1 MSKFQRMKD
10 ELGINILS
18 RYESRPTICS
28 TRMVGNSPAAL
39 GQWAREPR
47 PTITDTLRKCEHA
60 LVSCE
65 SSDETQEECIMKEKQ
80 VTLPVTGMHC
90 TNCSDTVARELGK
103 LDGVATADVNYA
115 TERATVAFNPSV
127 LDESVIIER
136 IKDIGYGVATG
147 EIELPITGMHCVNCA
162 ATVEKTLNE
171 MRPGVVSATVNFA
184 TEKAQVAYIPG
195 QMTPT
200 DLIAAIKGAGYGVV
214 EADPDQQLADV
225 EQAAREAEI
234 DEQTRKFWI
243 GVAFSLPLFIFS
255 MARDFALLGAWSH
268 ALWGY
273 WLMFVLATPVQFYVG
288 WDYYTGGFKAL
299 RNGAA
304 NMDVLVA
311 MGSSAAFFYSLP
323 VTVALTLGSTALGNH
338 VYFETAAVIITLI
351 KLGKLLEV
359 RAKDQTGAA
368 IKKLMGL
375 QAKTA
380 RVVRNDAEVDIP
392 IEQVVVGD
400 VVIVRPGERIPVDG
414 VIIEGNSAV
423 DESMLTGESIPVDK
437 GKGDSVIGATINKQG
452 RLKFE
457 AHKVGAETAL
467 AQIIRLVQEA
477 QGSKAPIQRLADR
490 VASVFVPAVIAIA
503 AVTLLVWWFVVD
515 AGFTPSMIRMVAVL
529 VIACPCTLGLATPT
543 AIMVGTS
550 RGAEQGILFKDS
562 KALELAHS
570 LKVIILDKTGTITTG
585 ELSVTDVVIAEGNTL
600 STIIKTL
607 GNGIEEK
614 QQEEAA
620 LLWLAASAERGS
632 EHPIGEAIVRS
643 AQARGLSPVE
653 PSQFEALAGHGVIA
667 QVEGHQIVL
676 GNLKMMSEGEVDLN
690 DLGTEA
696 AKLQAGAKS
705 VIWVAVDGKAA
716 GLIAVAD
723 TIKPGSKEAID
734 QMHRLGLQV
743 VMVTGD
749 NQATAESIG
758 NALGIDRIL
767 AEVLPGD
774 KATEVQKLQRAMKGE
789 SQAIGGVA
797 MVGDGINDAP
807 ALAQADVGI
816 AIGTGTDVAME
827 AADVTLISGDLRSVP
842 QAIALSKATMRV
854 IKQNLF
860 WAFFYNVLLIPVAAG
875 ALHPFTFLPM
885 MLRALHPVLAALAM
899 AFSSVTVVTNSLRMK
914 R

>member
-1 MSKFQRMKD
+1 MTK
-10 ELGINILS
+10 
-18 RYESRPTICS
+18 
-28 TRMVGNSPAAL
+28 
-39 GQWAREPR
+39 
-47 PTITDTLRKCEHA
+47 
-60 LVSCE
+60 
-65 SSDETQEECIMKEKQ
+65 KQ
-80 VTLPVTGMHC
+80 VTLPITGMHC

-103 LDGVATADVNYA
+103 LEGVAAANVNYA
-115 TERATVAFNPSV
+115 TEKATISFNPSV
-127 LDESVIIER
+127 LSESNIIEK

-162 ATVEKTLNE
+162 ATVEKALNE
-171 MRPGVVSATVNFA
+171 MRPSVVSATVNFA
-184 TEKAQVAYIPG
+184 TEKAKIAYIPG
-195 QMTPT
+195 QVTPI
-200 DLIAAIKGAGYGVV
+200 DLIDAIKGAGYGVV

-234 DEQTRKFWI
+234 HDQTRKFWT

-268 ALWGY
+268 ALWGN

-299 RNGAA
+299 HNGAA

-311 MGSSAAFFYSLP
+311 MGSSAAFFYSVP
-323 VTVALTLGSTALGNH
+323 VTVALTLGSTALGSH
-338 VYFETAAVIITLI
+338 VYFETSAVIITLI

-380 RVVRNDAEVDIP
+380 RVVRNGAEIDIP
-392 IEQVVVGD
+392 IEQVVVSD

-414 VIIEGNSAV
+414 TIIEGNSAV

-437 GKGDSVIGATINKQG
+437 GKGDPVIGATINKQG

-490 VASVFVPAVIAIA
+490 VASIFVPVVIAIA
-503 AVTLLVWWFVVD
+503 ALTLLVWWFVVD

-550 RGAEQGILFKDS
+550 RGAERGILFKDS

-570 LKVIILDKTGTITTG
+570 LKVVVLDKTGTITTG
-585 ELSVTDVVIAEGNTL
+585 EPSVTEVIIAEEDTLSVITKAL
-600 STIIKTL
+600 P
-607 GNGIEEK
+607 NGVEIEEGQK
-614 QQEEAA
+614 EEAA
-620 LLWLAASAERGS
+620 ILWLAASAERGS

-643 AQARGLSPVE
+643 AQACGLSPVE
-653 PSQFEALAGHGVIA
+653 PSQFEALAGHGVLA
-667 QVEGHQIVL
+667 QVEGYQVTL
-676 GNLKMMSEGEVDLN
+676 GNLKMMNEGDVDLN
-690 DLGTEA
+690 DLETEA
-696 AKLQAGAKS
+696 AKLQTGAKS
-705 VIWVAVDGKAA
+705 VIWVAVNGKAA

-749 NQATAESIG
+749 NQTTAESIG

-767 AEVLPGD
+767 AEILPED
-774 KATEVQKLQRAMKGE
+774 KAAEVKKLQRETKGE

-875 ALHPFTFLPM
+875 VLHPFTFLPM

>member
-1 MSKFQRMKD
+1 M
-10 ELGINILS
+10 
-18 RYESRPTICS
+18 T
-28 TRMVGNSPAAL
+28 
-39 GQWAREPR
+39 
-47 PTITDTLRKCEHA
+47 
-60 LVSCE
+60 
-65 SSDETQEECIMKEKQ
+65 EKQ
-80 VTLPVTGMHC
+80 VTLPITGMHC
-90 TNCSDTVARELGK
+90 TNCSDTIARDLRK
-103 LDGVATADVNYA
+103 LDGVVAADVNYA
-115 TERATVAFNPSV
+115 TERATVTFNPSV
-127 LDESVIIER
+127 LEEDLIIER
-136 IKDIGYGVATG
+136 ISALGYEVATG

-162 ATVEKTLNE
+162 ATVEKALNKVQ
-171 MRPGVVSATVNFA
+171 PGVVSASVNFA
-184 TEKAQVAYIPG
+184 TEKAQIAYLPS
-195 QMTPT
+195 QVTPT
-200 DLIAAIKGAGYGVV
+200 DLIAAIEGAGYGVV
-214 EADPDQQLADV
+214 DADPDQLVDV
-225 EQAAREAEI
+225 DQAARETEI
-234 DEQTRKFWI
+234 HEQTRKFWI
-243 GVAFSLPLFIFS
+243 GVVFSLPLFLFS
-255 MARDFALLGAWSH
+255 MARDFALLGAWSD
-268 ALWGY
+268 ALWGN
-273 WLMFVLATPVQFYVG
+273 WLMFALAIPVQFYVG

-311 MGSSAAFFYSLP
+311 MGSSAAFFYSVP
-323 VTVALTLGSTALGNH
+323 VTVALTLGSTALGSH
-338 VYFETAAVIITLI
+338 VYFETSAVIITLI

-380 RVVRNDAEVDIP
+380 CVVRNGEEVDIP
-392 IEQVVVGD
+392 IEHVVVGN

-414 VIIEGNSAV
+414 VIIEGNSTV

-437 GKGDSVIGATINKQG
+437 GEGDPVIGATINKQG

-467 AQIIRLVQEA
+467 AQIIQLVQEA

-503 AVTLLVWWFVVD
+503 AVTLLIWWFVID

-550 RGAEQGILFKDS
+550 KGAEQGILFKDS

-570 LKVIILDKTGTITTG
+570 LKVVILDKTGTITTG
-585 ELSVTDVVIAEGNTL
+585 EPSVTDVVVAEGDTP
-600 STIIKTL
+600 SVITKAL
-607 GNGIEEK
+607 GDGIEVKEGK
-614 QQEEAA
+614 KEEVA

-667 QVEGHQIVL
+667 QVQGYQVAL
-676 GNLKMMSEGEVDLN
+676 GNLKMMNEQNVDLN
-690 DLGTEA
+690 DLETEA

-705 VIWVAVDGKAA
+705 VIWVAIDGTAA
-716 GLIAVAD
+716 GLIAVSD
-723 TIKPGSKEAID
+723 TIKPGSKEAIN
-734 QMHRLGLQV
+734 QMHRLSLQV

-749 NQATAESIG
+749 NRATAESIG
-758 NALGIDRIL
+758 NALGIDQIL

-774 KATEVQKLQRAMKGE
+774 KAAEVKKLQLEMNQE

-842 QAIALSKATMRV
+842 QAIALSKVTMRV

-875 ALHPFTFLPM
+875 VLHPFTFLPM

>member
-1 MSKFQRMKD
+1 M
-10 ELGINILS
+10 
-18 RYESRPTICS
+18 T
-28 TRMVGNSPAAL
+28 
-39 GQWAREPR
+39 
-47 PTITDTLRKCEHA
+47 
-60 LVSCE
+60 
-65 SSDETQEECIMKEKQ
+65 EKQ
-80 VTLPVTGMHC
+80 VTLPITGMHC
-90 TNCSDTVARELGK
+90 TNCSETIARDLRK
-103 LDGVATADVNYA
+103 LDGVQVADVNYA
-115 TERATVAFNPSV
+115 TEKATVTFDPSV
-127 LDESVIIER
+127 LDEDGIIGR
-136 IKDIGYGVATG
+136 IKDSGYGVATG
-147 EIELPITGMHCVNCA
+147 EIELPVTGMHCVNCA
-162 ATVEKTLNE
+162 ASVEKTLNE
-171 MRPGVVSATVNFA
+171 MRPSVLSATVNFA
-184 TEKAQVAYIPG
+184 TEKAKIAYIPG
-195 QMTPT
+195 QVTPA
-200 DLIAAIKGAGYGVV
+200 DLIAAIEGAGYGVV
-214 EADPDQQLADV
+214 EAAPDQQLADV
-225 EQAAREAEI
+225 EQAARDAEI
-234 DEQTRKFWI
+234 HEQTRKFWI
-243 GVAFSLPLFIFS
+243 GVGFSLPLFLFS
-255 MARDFALLGAWSH
+255 MARDFALLGAWSDV
-268 ALWGY
+268 LWGY

-323 VTVALTLGSTALGNH
+323 VTIALTLGSTALGSH

-380 RVVRNDAEVDIP
+380 RVVRNGEEVDIL
-392 IEQVVVGD
+392 IKQVVVGD
-400 VVIVRPGERIPVDG
+400 VVIVRPGEKIPVDG
-414 VIIEGNSAV
+414 VIIEGNSAI

-437 GKGDSVIGATINKQG
+437 GKDDSVIGATINKQG

-515 AGFTPSMIRMVAVL
+515 VGFTPSMIRMVAVL

-550 RGAEQGILFKDS
+550 RGAERGILFKDS

-585 ELSVTDVVIAEGNTL
+585 EPSVTDVVTTEGNTP
-600 STIIKTL
+600 SVITEAL
-607 GNGIEEK
+607 GSGVETEEGQK
-614 QQEEAA
+614 EEAA

-643 AQARGLSPVE
+643 AQARGLSLVE
-653 PSQFEALAGHGVIA
+653 PSRFEALAGHGVIA
-667 QVEGHQIVL
+667 QVAGYQVTL
-676 GNLKMMSEGEVDLN
+676 GNLKMMGDQNVDLN
-690 DLGTEA
+690 GLGTEA

-705 VIWVAVDGKAA
+705 VIWVAVNGKAA

-749 NQATAESIG
+749 NRATAESIG

-767 AEVLPGD
+767 AEILPED
-774 KATEVQKLQRAMKGE
+774 KAAEVKKLQREMKGE

-875 ALHPFTFLPM
+875 VLHPFTFLPM

>member
-1 MSKFQRMKD
+1 M
-10 ELGINILS
+10 
-18 RYESRPTICS
+18 
-28 TRMVGNSPAAL
+28 A
-39 GQWAREPR
+39 
-47 PTITDTLRKCEHA
+47 
-60 LVSCE
+60 
-65 SSDETQEECIMKEKQ
+65 EKQ
-80 VTLPVTGMHC
+80 VTLPITGMHC
-90 TNCSDTVARELGK
+90 TNCSDTITRDLRK
-103 LDGVATADVNYA
+103 LDGVGTANVNYS
-115 TERATVAFNPSV
+115 TERATVTFNPSV
-127 LDESVIIER
+127 LDEGAIIER
-136 IKDIGYGVATG
+136 IKTIGYGVATG

-162 ATVEKTLNE
+162 ATVEKALNR
-171 MRPGVVSATVNFA
+171 MQPSVVSATVNFA
-184 TEKAQVAYIPG
+184 TEKAQIAYIPG
-195 QMTPT
+195 QVTPT
-200 DLIAAIKGAGYGVV
+200 DLIAAIEGAGYGVV
-214 EADPDQQLADV
+214 EAESDQLADA

-234 DEQTRKFWI
+234 DDQTRKFWT
-243 GVAFSLPLFIFS
+243 GVVFSLPLFLFS
-255 MARDFALLGAWSH
+255 MARDFALLGPWSD
-268 ALWGY
+268 ALWGS
-273 WLMFVLATPVQFYVG
+273 WLMFALAVPVQFYVG

-323 VTVALTLGSTALGNH
+323 VTVALTLGSTALGSH

-380 RVVRNDAEVDIP
+380 RVVRNDEEIDIP
-392 IEQVVVGD
+392 IEQVIVGD

-437 GKGDSVIGATINKQG
+437 EEGDPIIGATINKQG

-467 AQIIRLVQEA
+467 AQIIRLVQET

-503 AVTLLVWWFVVD
+503 AVTLLVWWFVVG

-529 VIACPCTLGLATPT
+529 VVACPCTLGLATPT

-585 ELSVTDVVIAEGNTL
+585 KPSVTDVVSAEGDTL
-600 STIIKTL
+600 SVIIKTL
-607 GNGIEEK
+607 GNGIEMEEG

-632 EHPIGEAIVRS
+632 EHPIGDAIVGA
-643 AQARGLSPVE
+643 AQARGLPLVE
-653 PSQFEALAGHGVIA
+653 PSRFEALAGHGVTA
-667 QVEGHQIVL
+667 QVEGHQVAL
-676 GNLKMMSEGEVDLN
+676 GNLKMMNEQNVDLN
-690 DLGTEA
+690 GLRTEA
-696 AKLQAGAKS
+696 EKLQAHPKS
-705 VIWVAVDGKAA
+705 VIWVAIDGKAA

-723 TIKPGSKEAID
+723 TIKPGSKEAIA

-758 NALGIDRIL
+758 NVLGIDRIL
-767 AEVLPGD
+767 AEILPED
-774 KATEVQKLQRAMKGE
+774 KAAEVKKLQQEMERRSE
-789 SQAIGGVA
+789 AIGCVA

-827 AADVTLISGDLRSVP
+827 AADVTLIRGDLRSVP
-842 QAIALSKATMRV
+842 EAIALSKATMRV

-875 ALHPFTFLPM
+875 VLHPFTFLPM

-899 AFSSVTVVTNSLRMK
+899 AFSSVTVVANSLRMK

>member
-1 MSKFQRMKD
+1 M
-10 ELGINILS
+10 
-18 RYESRPTICS
+18 T
-28 TRMVGNSPAAL
+28 
-39 GQWAREPR
+39 
-47 PTITDTLRKCEHA
+47 
-60 LVSCE
+60 
-65 SSDETQEECIMKEKQ
+65 EKQ
-80 VTLPVTGMHC
+80 VTLPITGMHC
-90 TNCSDTVARELGK
+90 TNCSDTIARDLRK
-103 LDGVATADVNYA
+103 LDGVVTADVNYA
-115 TERATVAFNPSV
+115 TERATVTFNASV
-127 LDESVIIER
+127 LNENAIIER
-136 IKDIGYGVATG
+136 IKDSGYGVATG
-147 EIELPITGMHCVNCA
+147 EIELPITGMHCANCA
-162 ATVEKTLNE
+162 ATVEKTLAE
-171 MRPGVVSATVNFA
+171 MRPSVVSATVNFA
-184 TEKAQVAYIPG
+184 TEKAKIAYIPG
-195 QMTPT
+195 QVTPT
-200 DLIAAIKGAGYGVV
+200 DLTAAIEGAGYGVV
-214 EADPDQQLADV
+214 ESDSDQQLADA
-225 EQAAREAEI
+225 EQAARETEI
-234 DEQTRKFWI
+234 HEQTRKFWI

-255 MARDFALLGAWSH
+255 MARDFALLGALSD

-273 WLMFVLATPVQFYVG
+273 WLMLVLATPVQFYVG

-311 MGSSAAFFYSLP
+311 MGSSAAFFYSVP
-323 VTVALTLGSTALGNH
+323 VTVALTLGSTALGSH
-338 VYFETAAVIITLI
+338 VYFETAAIIITLI
-351 KLGKLLEV
+351 KLGKLLEA

-380 RVVRNDAEVDIP
+380 RVVRNGEEIDLP

-414 VIIEGNSAV
+414 VIIEGNSAI
-423 DESMLTGESIPVDK
+423 DESMLTGESIPADK
-437 GKGDSVIGATINKQG
+437 GEGDPVIGATINKQG

-503 AVTLLVWWFVVD
+503 TLTLLVWWFGVD

-570 LKVIILDKTGTITTG
+570 LKVVILDKTGTITTG
-585 ELSVTDVVIAEGNTL
+585 EPSVTDIVIAEGDSL
-600 STIIKTL
+600 SVITETQ
-607 GNGIEEK
+607 GNRGEMEEEQK
-614 QQEEAA
+614 EEAT

-643 AQARGLSPVE
+643 AQERGLLLAE
-653 PSQFEALAGHGVIA
+653 PSRFEALAGHGVIA
-667 QVEGHQIVL
+667 EIEGHQVIL
-676 GNLKMMSEGEVDLN
+676 GNLKMMDEQNVNLN
-690 DLGTEA
+690 DLGAEA
-696 AKLQAGAKS
+696 VKLQAGAKS
-705 VIWVAVDGKAA
+705 VIWVAVDGKAV

-734 QMHRLGLQV
+734 RMHRLGLQV

-749 NQATAESIG
+749 NRATAESIG
-758 NALGIDRIL
+758 NVLGIDRIL
-767 AEVLPGD
+767 AEILPGD
-774 KATEVQKLQRAMKGE
+774 KAAEVQKLQREMEQKSKDPSYVG
-789 SQAIGGVA
+789 

-842 QAIALSKATMRV
+842 QAITLSKTTMRV

-875 ALHPFTFLPM
+875 LLHPFTFLPM
-885 MLRALHPVLAALAM
+885 MLRALHPVLAAFAM
-899 AFSSVTVVTNSLRMK
+899 AFSSVTVVGNSLRMK

>member
-1 MSKFQRMKD
+1 M
-10 ELGINILS
+10 
-18 RYESRPTICS
+18 T
-28 TRMVGNSPAAL
+28 
-39 GQWAREPR
+39 
-47 PTITDTLRKCEHA
+47 
-60 LVSCE
+60 
-65 SSDETQEECIMKEKQ
+65 EKQ
-80 VTLPVTGMHC
+80 VTLPITGMHC

-103 LDGVATADVNYA
+103 LEGVSAANVNYA

-127 LDESVIIER
+127 LDENVIIER
-136 IKDIGYGVATG
+136 IKDSGYGVAIG

-162 ATVEKTLNE
+162 ASVEKALNTLQ
-171 MRPGVVSATVNFA
+171 PGVVSATVNFA
-184 TEKAQVAYIPG
+184 TEKAQITYLPG
-195 QMTPT
+195 QVTPT
-200 DLIAAIKGAGYGVV
+200 DLISAVEGAGYGVV
-214 EADPDQQLADV
+214 EADPDQQLEDV

-234 DEQTRKFWI
+234 HEQTRKFWT
-243 GVAFSLPLFIFS
+243 GAAFSLPLFIFS
-255 MARDFALLGAWSH
+255 MARDFALLGTWSD
-268 ALWGY
+268 ALWGN

-323 VTVALTLGSTALGNH
+323 VTVALTVGSTALGSH

-359 RAKDQTGAA
+359 RAKDQTSAA

-375 QAKTA
+375 QANTA
-380 RVVRNDAEVDIP
+380 CVVRNGEEIDIP
-392 IEQVVVGD
+392 IEQVAVGD

-414 VIIEGNSAV
+414 VIIEGNSTV

-437 GKGDSVIGATINKQG
+437 GEGDPVIGATINKQG
-452 RLKFE
+452 RLKLE

-503 AVTLLVWWFVVD
+503 TVTLLVWWFVIDV
-515 AGFTPSMIRMVAVL
+515 GFTPSMIRMVAVL

-570 LKVIILDKTGTITTG
+570 LKVVILDKTGTITTG
-585 ELSVTDVVIAEGNTL
+585 EPSVTDVVIAEGDRSSVIT
-600 STIIKTL
+600 KAL
-607 GNGIEEK
+607 GNGGEIEERQK
-614 QQEEAA
+614 EEAA
-620 LLWLAASAERGS
+620 ILWLAASAERGS

-643 AQARGLSPVE
+643 AQERGLSLAE
-653 PSQFEALAGHGVIA
+653 PSRFEALAGHGILA
-667 QVEGHQIVL
+667 QVEGHQVVL
-676 GNLKMMSEGEVDLN
+676 GNLKMMGEQNVDLN
-690 DLGTEA
+690 DLGAEA

-749 NQATAESIG
+749 NRTTAENIG
-758 NALGIDRIL
+758 NALGIDQIL

-774 KATEVQKLQRAMKGE
+774 KAAEVKKLQGNMEGE
-789 SQAIGGVA
+789 SQTIGGVA

-875 ALHPFTFLPM
+875 VLHPFTFLPM
-885 MLRALHPVLAALAM
+885 MLRALHPVLAAFAM
-899 AFSSVTVVTNSLRMK
+899 AFSSVTVVANSLRMK

>member
-1 MSKFQRMKD
+1 MTEKRV
-10 ELGINILS
+10 IL
-18 RYESRPTICS
+18 PI
-28 TRMVGNSPAAL
+28 
-39 GQWAREPR
+39 
-47 PTITDTLRKCEHA
+47 
-60 LVSCE
+60 
-65 SSDETQEECIMKEKQ
+65 
-80 VTLPVTGMHC
+80 TGMHC
-90 TNCSDTVARELGK
+90 TNCSDTIARDLRK
-103 LDGVATADVNYA
+103 LDGVATANVNYA
-115 TERATVAFNPSV
+115 TETATVAFNPSV
-127 LDESVIIER
+127 LDENVIIGK
-136 IKDIGYGVATG
+136 IKTIGYGVATG
-147 EIELPITGMHCVNCA
+147 EIELPITGMSCVNCA
-162 ATVEKTLNE
+162 ATVEKTLNKLQ
-171 MRPGVVSATVNFA
+171 PGVVSASVNFA
-184 TEKAQVAYIPG
+184 TEQAQITYIPD
-195 QMTPT
+195 QVIPA
-200 DLIAAIKGAGYGVV
+200 DLIAAVEEAGYGVV
-214 EADPDQQLADV
+214 EGESDQLADA
-225 EQAAREAEI
+225 EQAARATEI
-234 DEQTRKFWI
+234 HNQTHKFWT
-243 GVAFSLPLFIFS
+243 GVVFSLPLFLFS
-255 MARDFALLGAWSH
+255 MARDFALLGPWSD
-268 ALWGY
+268 ALWGN
-273 WLMFVLATPVQFYVG
+273 WLMFILAIPVQFYVG
-288 WDYYTGGFKAL
+288 WDYYIGGFKAL

-323 VTVALTLGSTALGNH
+323 VTIALTIGSTALGNH

-351 KLGKLLEV
+351 KLGKLLEA
-359 RAKDQTGAA
+359 RAKDQAGAA

-380 RVVRNDAEVDIP
+380 CVVRNGEEIDIP
-392 IEQVVVGD
+392 MEQVNVGD
-400 VVIVRPGERIPVDG
+400 VVIVRPGERIPIDG
-414 VIIEGNSAV
+414 VIIEGNSTV

-437 GKGDSVIGATINKQG
+437 GEGDPVIGATINKQG

-490 VASVFVPAVIAIA
+490 VASIFVPAVIVIA
-503 AVTLLVWWFVVD
+503 TLALLVWWFVVD

-550 RGAEQGILFKDS
+550 KGAEQGILFKDS
-562 KALELAHS
+562 RALELAHS

-585 ELSVTDVVIAEGNTL
+585 EPSVTDIVIAEGNTP
-600 STIIKTL
+600 SFITEAL
-607 GNGIEEK
+607 GNRVALEEGQK
-614 QQEEAA
+614 EETVV
-620 LLWLAASAERGS
+620 LWLAASAERGS
-632 EHPIGEAIVRS
+632 EHPIGEAIVWA

-667 QVEGHQIVL
+667 QVEGHQVAL
-676 GNLKMMSEGEVDLN
+676 GNLKMMNEQNVDLN
-690 DLGTEA
+690 NLEIEA
-696 AKLQAGAKS
+696 GRLQAYPKS

-734 QMHRLGLQV
+734 QMHRLGLRV

-749 NQATAESIG
+749 NRATAESIG

-767 AEVLPGD
+767 AEILPED
-774 KATEVQKLQRAMKGE
+774 KAAAVKKLQLEIKQEA
-789 SQAIGGVA
+789 QASPDSSGRHGQVA

-827 AADVTLISGDLRSVP
+827 AADVTLMRGDLRSVP
-842 QAIALSKATMRV
+842 QAIILSKATMR
-854 IKQNLF
+854 IIRQNLF

-875 ALHPFTFLPM
+875 VLHPFTFLPM
-885 MLRALHPVLAALAM
+885 MLRALHPVLAAFAM
-899 AFSSVTVVTNSLRMK
+899 AFSSVTVVGNSLRLK

>member
-1 MSKFQRMKD
+1 M
-10 ELGINILS
+10 
-18 RYESRPTICS
+18 T
-28 TRMVGNSPAAL
+28 
-39 GQWAREPR
+39 
-47 PTITDTLRKCEHA
+47 
-60 LVSCE
+60 
-65 SSDETQEECIMKEKQ
+65 EKQ
-80 VTLPVTGMHC
+80 VTLPITGMHC
-90 TNCSDTVARELGK
+90 TNCSDTIARDLRK
-103 LDGVATADVNYA
+103 LDGVVTADVNYA
-115 TERATVAFNPSV
+115 TERATVTFNTSV
-127 LDESVIIER
+127 LNENAIIER
-136 IKDIGYGVATG
+136 IKDSGYGVATG
-147 EIELPITGMHCVNCA
+147 DIELPITGMHCVNCA
-162 ATVEKTLNE
+162 ATVEKTLAE
-171 MRPGVVSATVNFA
+171 MRPSVVSATVNFA
-184 TEKAQVAYIPG
+184 TEKAKIAYVPG
-195 QMTPT
+195 QVTPT
-200 DLIAAIKGAGYGVV
+200 DLIAAIEGAGYGVV
-214 EADPDQQLADV
+214 ESDSDQQLADV
-225 EQAAREAEI
+225 EQAARETEI
-234 DEQTRKFWI
+234 HEQTRKFWI

-255 MARDFALLGAWSH
+255 MARDFALLGAWSD

-273 WLMFVLATPVQFYVG
+273 WLMLALATPVQFYVG

-311 MGSSAAFFYSLP
+311 MGSSAAFFYSVP
-323 VTVALTLGSTALGNH
+323 VTVALTLGSTALGSH
-338 VYFETAAVIITLI
+338 VYFETAAIIITLI
-351 KLGKLLEV
+351 KLGKLLEA

-380 RVVRNDAEVDIP
+380 RVVRNGEEIDLP

-414 VIIEGNSAV
+414 VIIEGNSAI

-437 GKGDSVIGATINKQG
+437 GEGDPVVGATINKQG

-503 AVTLLVWWFVVD
+503 TLTLLVWWFGVD

-570 LKVIILDKTGTITTG
+570 LKVVILDKTGTITTG
-585 ELSVTDVVIAEGNTL
+585 EPSVTDVIVAEGDTL
-600 STIIKTL
+600 SVITETL

-620 LLWLAASAERGS
+620 ILWLAASAERGS

-643 AQARGLSPVE
+643 AQERGLLLAE
-653 PSQFEALAGHGVIA
+653 PSRFEALAGHGVIA
-667 QVEGHQIVL
+667 EIEGHQVIL
-676 GNLKMMSEGEVDLN
+676 GNLKMMNEQNVNLN
-690 DLGTEA
+690 DLGAEA
-696 AKLQAGAKS
+696 VKLQAGVKS
-705 VIWVAVDGKAA
+705 VIWVAADGKAV

-734 QMHRLGLQV
+734 RMHRLGLQV

-749 NQATAESIG
+749 NRATAESIG
-758 NALGIDRIL
+758 NVLGIDRIL
-767 AEVLPGD
+767 AEILPGD
-774 KATEVQKLQRAMKGE
+774 KAAEVQKLQREMEQKSKDPSYVG
-789 SQAIGGVA
+789 

-816 AIGTGTDVAME
+816 AIGTGTAVAME

-842 QAIALSKATMRV
+842 QAITLSKATMRV

-875 ALHPFTFLPM
+875 VLHPFTFLPM

-899 AFSSVTVVTNSLRMK
+899 AFSSVTVVGNSLRMK

>member
-1 MSKFQRMKD
+1 M
-10 ELGINILS
+10 
-18 RYESRPTICS
+18 T
-28 TRMVGNSPAAL
+28 
-39 GQWAREPR
+39 
-47 PTITDTLRKCEHA
+47 
-60 LVSCE
+60 
-65 SSDETQEECIMKEKQ
+65 EKQ
-80 VTLPVTGMHC
+80 VTLPITGMHC

-103 LDGVATADVNYA
+103 LEGVSAANVNYA
-115 TERATVAFNPSV
+115 TERATIAFNPSV
-127 LDESVIIER
+127 LDENVIIER
-136 IKDIGYGVATG
+136 IKDSGYGVAIG

-162 ATVEKTLNE
+162 ASVEKALNTLQ
-171 MRPGVVSATVNFA
+171 PGVVSASVNFA
-184 TEKAQVAYIPG
+184 IEKAKIAYIPG
-195 QMTPT
+195 QVTPT
-200 DLIAAIKGAGYGVV
+200 DFIAAVEGAGYGVV
-214 EADPDQQLADV
+214 EADPDQQLEDV

-234 DEQTRKFWI
+234 HEQTRKFWT
-243 GVAFSLPLFIFS
+243 GAAFSLPLFIFS
-255 MARDFALLGAWSH
+255 MARDFALLGTWSD
-268 ALWGY
+268 ALWGN
-273 WLMFVLATPVQFYVG
+273 WLMFVLATPAQFYVG

-323 VTVALTLGSTALGNH
+323 VTVALTVGSTALGSH

-359 RAKDQTGAA
+359 RAKDQTSAA

-375 QAKTA
+375 QANTA
-380 RVVRNDAEVDIP
+380 CVVRNGEEIDIP
-392 IEQVVVGD
+392 IEQVAVGD

-414 VIIEGNSAV
+414 VIIEGNSTV

-437 GKGDSVIGATINKQG
+437 GEGDPVIGATINKQG
-452 RLKFE
+452 RLKLE

-503 AVTLLVWWFVVD
+503 TVTLLVWWFVIDV
-515 AGFTPSMIRMVAVL
+515 GFTPSMIRMVAVL

-570 LKVIILDKTGTITTG
+570 LKVVILDKTGTITTG
-585 ELSVTDVVIAEGNTL
+585 EPSVTDVVIAEGDRSSVIT
-600 STIIKTL
+600 KAL
-607 GNGIEEK
+607 GNGGEIEERQK
-614 QQEEAA
+614 EEAA
-620 LLWLAASAERGS
+620 ILWLAASAERGS

-643 AQARGLSPVE
+643 AQERGLSLAE
-653 PSQFEALAGHGVIA
+653 PSRFEALAGHGILA
-667 QVEGHQIVL
+667 QVEGHQVVL
-676 GNLKMMSEGEVDLN
+676 GNLKMMGEQNVDLN
-690 DLGTEA
+690 DLGAEA

-749 NQATAESIG
+749 NRTTAENIG
-758 NALGIDRIL
+758 NALGIDQIL

-774 KATEVQKLQRAMKGE
+774 KAAEVKKLQGNMEGE
-789 SQAIGGVA
+789 SQTIGGVA

-875 ALHPFTFLPM
+875 VLHPFTFLPM
-885 MLRALHPVLAALAM
+885 MLRALHPVLAAFAM
-899 AFSSVTVVTNSLRMK
+899 AFSSVTVVANSLRMK

>member
-1 MSKFQRMKD
+1 M
-10 ELGINILS
+10 
-18 RYESRPTICS
+18 T
-28 TRMVGNSPAAL
+28 
-39 GQWAREPR
+39 
-47 PTITDTLRKCEHA
+47 
-60 LVSCE
+60 
-65 SSDETQEECIMKEKQ
+65 EKQ
-80 VTLPVTGMHC
+80 VTLPITGMHC
-90 TNCSDTVARELGK
+90 TNCSETIARDLRK
-103 LDGVATADVNYA
+103 LDGVAAANVNYA
-115 TERATVAFNPSV
+115 TEKATVAFNPSV

-147 EIELPITGMHCVNCA
+147 EIELPITGMNCVNCA
-162 ATVEKTLNE
+162 ATIEKTLNE
-171 MRPGVVSATVNFA
+171 MRPSVVSATVNFA
-184 TEKAQVAYIPG
+184 TEKAKVAYIPG
-195 QMTPT
+195 QVTPT

-234 DEQTRKFWI
+234 HDQTRKFWI
-243 GVAFSLPLFIFS
+243 GVAFSLPLFLFS
-255 MARDFALLGAWSH
+255 MARDFALLGTWSD
-268 ALWGY
+268 ALWGN
-273 WLMFVLATPVQFYVG
+273 WLMFALATPVQFYVG
-288 WDYYTGGFKAL
+288 WDYYTGSFKAL

-323 VTVALTLGSTALGNH
+323 VTVALTLGSTALGSH
-338 VYFETAAVIITLI
+338 VYFETSAVIITLI

-359 RAKDQTGAA
+359 RAKDRTGAA

-380 RVVRNDAEVDIP
+380 RVVRNGEEVDIP

-414 VIIEGNSAV
+414 VIIEGNSAI
-423 DESMLTGESIPVDK
+423 DESMLTGESISVDK
-437 GKGDSVIGATINKQG
+437 GKGDPVIGATINKQG

-457 AHKVGAETAL
+457 AHKVGAETTL

-503 AVTLLVWWFVVD
+503 MVTLLVWWFVLD

-585 ELSVTDVVIAEGNTL
+585 EPSVTDVVIAEGNTP
-600 STIIKTL
+600 SVITKAL
-607 GNGIEEK
+607 GNGAEMEERQK
-614 QQEEAA
+614 EEAA
-620 LLWLAASAERGS
+620 ILWLAASAERGS
-632 EHPIGEAIVRS
+632 EHPIGEAVVRS

-667 QVEGHQIVL
+667 QVEGHQVVL
-676 GNLKMMSEGEVDLN
+676 GNLKMMNEHNIDLN
-690 DLGTEA
+690 GLETEA
-696 AKLQAGAKS
+696 EKLQAHPKS
-705 VIWVAVDGKAA
+705 VIWVAIDGKAT

-723 TIKPGSKEAID
+723 TIKPSSKEAIA

-749 NQATAESIG
+749 NRATAESIG

-767 AEVLPGD
+767 AEILPED
-774 KATEVQKLQRAMKGE
+774 KAAEVKKLQLEMNQK

-842 QAIALSKATMRV
+842 QAIALSKTTMRV
-854 IKQNLF
+854 IRQNLF

-875 ALHPFTFLPM
+875 VLHPFTFLPM
-885 MLRALHPVLAALAM
+885 MLRTLHPVLAALAM

>member
-1 MSKFQRMKD
+1 M
-10 ELGINILS
+10 
-18 RYESRPTICS
+18 T
-28 TRMVGNSPAAL
+28 
-39 GQWAREPR
+39 
-47 PTITDTLRKCEHA
+47 
-60 LVSCE
+60 
-65 SSDETQEECIMKEKQ
+65 EKQ
-80 VTLPVTGMHC
+80 VTLPITGMHC
-90 TNCSDTVARELGK
+90 TNCSETIARDLRK
-103 LDGVATADVNYA
+103 LDGVGAANVNYA
-115 TERATVAFNPSV
+115 TEKATVAFNPSV

-147 EIELPITGMHCVNCA
+147 EIELPITGMNCVNCA
-162 ATVEKTLNE
+162 ATIEKTLNE
-171 MRPGVVSATVNFA
+171 MRPSVVSATVNFA
-184 TEKAQVAYIPG
+184 TEKAQIAYIPG
-195 QMTPT
+195 QVTPT

-234 DEQTRKFWI
+234 HEQTRKFWI
-243 GVAFSLPLFIFS
+243 GVAFSLPLFLFS
-255 MARDFALLGAWSH
+255 MARDFALLGTWSD
-268 ALWGY
+268 ALWGN
-273 WLMFVLATPVQFYVG
+273 WLMFALATPVQFYVG
-288 WDYYTGGFKAL
+288 WDYYTGSFKAL

-323 VTVALTLGSTALGNH
+323 VTVALTLGSTALGSH
-338 VYFETAAVIITLI
+338 VYFETSAVIITLI

-380 RVVRNDAEVDIP
+380 RVVRNGEEVDIP

-414 VIIEGNSAV
+414 VIIEGNSAI

-437 GKGDSVIGATINKQG
+437 GKGDPVIGATINKQG

-503 AVTLLVWWFVVD
+503 TVTLLVWWFVLD

-570 LKVIILDKTGTITTG
+570 LKVIILDKTGTITAG
-585 ELSVTDVVIAEGNTL
+585 EPSVTDVVIAEGNTP
-600 STIIKTL
+600 SVITKAL
-607 GNGIEEK
+607 GNGAEMEERQK
-614 QQEEAA
+614 EEAA
-620 LLWLAASAERGS
+620 ILWLAASAERGS
-632 EHPIGEAIVRS
+632 EHPIGEAVVRA

-667 QVEGHQIVL
+667 QVEGHQVVL
-676 GNLKMMSEGEVDLN
+676 GNLKMMNEHNIDLN
-690 DLGTEA
+690 GLETEA
-696 AKLQAGAKS
+696 EKLQAHPKS
-705 VIWVAVDGKAA
+705 VIWVAIDGKAA

-723 TIKPGSKEAID
+723 TIKPGSKEAIA

-749 NQATAESIG
+749 NRATAESIG

-767 AEVLPGD
+767 AEILPED
-774 KATEVQKLQRAMKGE
+774 KAAEVKKLQLEMNQK

-854 IKQNLF
+854 IRQNLF

-875 ALHPFTFLPM
+875 VLHPFTFLPM
-885 MLRALHPVLAALAM
+885 MLRALHPALAALAM
-899 AFSSVTVVTNSLRMK
+899 AFSSVTVVVNSLRM
-914 R
+914 RR

>member
-1 MSKFQRMKD
+1 M
-10 ELGINILS
+10 
-18 RYESRPTICS
+18 T
-28 TRMVGNSPAAL
+28 
-39 GQWAREPR
+39 
-47 PTITDTLRKCEHA
+47 
-60 LVSCE
+60 
-65 SSDETQEECIMKEKQ
+65 EKQ
-80 VTLPVTGMHC
+80 VTLPITGMHC
-90 TNCSDTVARELGK
+90 TNCSETIARDLRK
-103 LDGVATADVNYA
+103 LDGVAAANVNYA
-115 TERATVAFNPSV
+115 TEKATVAFNPSV

-147 EIELPITGMHCVNCA
+147 EIELPITGMNCVNCA
-162 ATVEKTLNE
+162 ATIEKTLNE
-171 MRPGVVSATVNFA
+171 MRPSVVSATVNFA
-184 TEKAQVAYIPG
+184 TEKAKVAYIPG
-195 QMTPT
+195 QVTPT

-234 DEQTRKFWI
+234 HDQTRKFWI
-243 GVAFSLPLFIFS
+243 GVAFSLPLFLFS
-255 MARDFALLGAWSH
+255 MARDFALLGTWSD
-268 ALWGY
+268 ALWGN
-273 WLMFVLATPVQFYVG
+273 WLMFALATPVQFYVG
-288 WDYYTGGFKAL
+288 WDYYTGSFKAL

-323 VTVALTLGSTALGNH
+323 VTVALTLGSTALGSH
-338 VYFETAAVIITLI
+338 VYFETSAVIITLI

-359 RAKDQTGAA
+359 RAKDRTGAA

-380 RVVRNDAEVDIP
+380 RVVRNGEEVDIP

-400 VVIVRPGERIPVDG
+400 LVIVRPGERIPVDG
-414 VIIEGNSAV
+414 VIIEGNSAI
-423 DESMLTGESIPVDK
+423 DESMLTGESISVDK
-437 GKGDSVIGATINKQG
+437 GKGDPVIGATINKQG

-503 AVTLLVWWFVVD
+503 MVTLLIWWFVLD

-585 ELSVTDVVIAEGNTL
+585 EPSVTDVVIAEGNTP
-600 STIIKTL
+600 SVITKAL
-607 GNGIEEK
+607 GNGAEMEERQK
-614 QQEEAA
+614 EEAA
-620 LLWLAASAERGS
+620 ILWLAASAERGS
-632 EHPIGEAIVRS
+632 EHPIGEAVVRS

-667 QVEGHQIVL
+667 QVEGHQVVL
-676 GNLKMMSEGEVDLN
+676 GNLKMMNEHNIDLN
-690 DLGTEA
+690 GLETEA
-696 AKLQAGAKS
+696 EKLQAHPKS
-705 VIWVAVDGKAA
+705 VIWVAIDGKAT

-723 TIKPGSKEAID
+723 TIKPSSKEAIA

-749 NQATAESIG
+749 NRATAESIG

-767 AEVLPGD
+767 AEILPED
-774 KATEVQKLQRAMKGE
+774 KAAEVKKLQLEMNQK

-842 QAIALSKATMRV
+842 QAIALSKTTMRV
-854 IKQNLF
+854 IRQNLF

-875 ALHPFTFLPM
+875 VLHPFTFLPM
-885 MLRALHPVLAALAM
+885 MLRTLHPVLAALAM

>member
-1 MSKFQRMKD
+1 M
-10 ELGINILS
+10 
-18 RYESRPTICS
+18 T
-28 TRMVGNSPAAL
+28 
-39 GQWAREPR
+39 
-47 PTITDTLRKCEHA
+47 
-60 LVSCE
+60 
-65 SSDETQEECIMKEKQ
+65 EKQ
-80 VTLPVTGMHC
+80 ITLPITGMHC
-90 TNCSDTVARELGK
+90 TNCSETIARDLRKLEGVNVAN
-103 LDGVATADVNYA
+103 VNYA
-115 TERATVAFNPSV
+115 TEKATVTFNPSV
-127 LDESVIIER
+127 LDENVIIER
-136 IKDIGYGVATG
+136 VKAIGYGVATG

-162 ATVEKTLNE
+162 ATVEKVLNE
-171 MRPGVVSATVNFA
+171 MQPSVVSASVNFA
-184 TEKAQVAYIPG
+184 TEKAKIAYILG
-195 QMTPT
+195 QVTPT
-200 DLIAAIKGAGYGVV
+200 DLIAAIEGAGYGVV

-225 EQAAREAEI
+225 EQAARETEI
-234 DEQTRKFWI
+234 DEQTRKFWV
-243 GVAFSLPLFIFS
+243 GVAFSLPLFLFS
-255 MARDFALLGAWSH
+255 MARDFALLGTWSD

-288 WDYYTGGFKAL
+288 WDYYTGGFKAM

-323 VTVALTLGSTALGNH
+323 VTVALTLGSTALGSH

-380 RVVRNDAEVDIP
+380 CVVRNGKEIDIP
-392 IEQVVVGD
+392 IEQVAVGD

-414 VIIEGNSAV
+414 IIVEGNSAI

-437 GKGDSVIGATINKQG
+437 GTGDPVIGATINKQG
-452 RLKFE
+452 MLKFE
-457 AHKVGAETAL
+457 AHKVGAKTAL

-503 AVTLLVWWFVVD
+503 ALTLLTWWFVVD
-515 AGFTPSMIRMVAVL
+515 VGFTPSMIRMVAVL

-570 LKVIILDKTGTITTG
+570 LKVVVLDKTGTITTG
-585 ELSVTDVVIAEGNTL
+585 EPSVTDVVAAKGNNL
-600 STIIKTL
+600 GVVAKAL
-607 GNGIEEK
+607 GNGEGMEERQK
-614 QQEEAA
+614 EEAA
-620 LLWLAASAERGS
+620 ILWLAASAERGS
-632 EHPIGEAIVRS
+632 EHPIGDAIVRS
-643 AQARGLSPVE
+643 AQARGLALVE

-667 QVEGHQIVL
+667 QVEGHQVAL
-676 GNLKMMSEGEVDLN
+676 GNIKMMNEGDVDLN
-690 DLGTEA
+690 GLETEA
-696 AKLQAGAKS
+696 EKLQTHAKS
-705 VIWVAVDGKAA
+705 VIWVAVDGKAG

-723 TIKPGSKEAID
+723 TIKPGSKEAIAE
-734 QMHRLGLQV
+734 MHRLGLQV

-749 NQATAESIG
+749 NRATAESIG

-767 AEVLPGD
+767 AEILPED
-774 KATEVQKLQRAMKGE
+774 KAAEVKKLQLEMEGE
-789 SQAIGGVA
+789 SQASGHVA

-842 QAIALSKATMRV
+842 QAIALSKATMR
-854 IKQNLF
+854 IIRQNLF

-875 ALHPFTFLPM
+875 VLHPLTFLPM
-885 MLRALHPVLAALAM
+885 MLRALHPVLAAFAM
-899 AFSSVTVVTNSLRMK
+899 AFSSVTVVGNSLRLK

>member
-1 MSKFQRMKD
+1 M
-10 ELGINILS
+10 
-18 RYESRPTICS
+18 T
-28 TRMVGNSPAAL
+28 
-39 GQWAREPR
+39 
-47 PTITDTLRKCEHA
+47 
-60 LVSCE
+60 
-65 SSDETQEECIMKEKQ
+65 EKQ
-80 VTLPVTGMHC
+80 VTLPITGMHC

-115 TERATVAFNPSV
+115 TERATVTFNPSV
-127 LDESVIIER
+127 LNENGIIER
-136 IKDIGYGVATG
+136 IQDIGYGVATG

-162 ATVEKTLNE
+162 ASVEKALNE
-171 MRPGVVSATVNFA
+171 MRPSVVSATVNFA
-184 TEKAQVAYIPG
+184 TEKAKIAYIPG
-195 QMTPT
+195 QVTPT

-214 EADPDQQLADV
+214 EANPDQQLADV
-225 EQAAREAEI
+225 EQAARKAEI
-234 DEQTRKFWI
+234 HEQTRKFWI
-243 GVAFSLPLFIFS
+243 GVAFSLPLFLFS
-255 MARDFALLGAWSH
+255 MARDFALLGTWSH
-268 ALWGY
+268 ALWGN
-273 WLMFVLATPVQFYVG
+273 WLMFALATPVQFYVG
-288 WDYYTGGFKAL
+288 WDYYAGGFKAL

-323 VTVALTLGSTALGNH
+323 VTVALTLGSTALGSH

-380 RVVRNDAEVDIP
+380 RVVRNGEEVDIP

-437 GKGDSVIGATINKQG
+437 GEGDPIIGATINKQG

-503 AVTLLVWWFVVD
+503 AVTLLVWWFGMD

-585 ELSVTDVVIAEGNTL
+585 EPSVTDIVIAEGDTL
-600 STIIKTL
+600 SVITKAL
-607 GNGIEEK
+607 GNGVEMGEG
-614 QQEEAA
+614 QQEETA

-643 AQARGLSPVE
+643 AQARGLSLVE
-653 PSQFEALAGHGVIA
+653 PSQFEALAGHGVLTQI
-667 QVEGHQIVL
+667 EGHQVVL
-676 GNLKMMSEGEVDLN
+676 GNLKMMDEQNVDLN
-690 DLGTEA
+690 DLGVEA

-705 VIWVAVDGKAA
+705 VIWVALDGKAA

-734 QMHRLGLQV
+734 KMHRLGLQV

-749 NQATAESIG
+749 NRATAESIG
-758 NALGIDRIL
+758 DTLGIDRIL
-767 AEVLPGD
+767 AEILPED
-774 KATEVQKLQRAMKGE
+774 KAAEVEKLQLEMKGE

-842 QAIALSKATMRV
+842 QAIALSKTTMRV

-875 ALHPFTFLPM
+875 ALYPFTFLPM